1 MSGIPYNRLLLQH
14 MKRHM
19 KDFNDMGKC
28 LRCSIDSTKPYLYTE
43 QRLDGNMPEHQPKL
57 PNGR

>member
-1 MSGIPYNRLLLQH
+1 
-14 MKRHM
+14 M

-57 PNGR
+57 PKGR